1 MVHNSD
7 IKYNMLHDIEL
18 LMQYLKS
25 ILCYSRTVESRI
37 DCQEQSQGNSKC
49 IECCL
54 KIDLQLD
61 YMSST
66 GMPVFALSFS
76 TKLQI

>member
-1 MVHNSD
+1 VILSIICSTTLNG
-7 IKYNMLHDIEL
+7 IEL
-18 LMQYLKS
+18 LMQYLKL

-37 DCQEQSQGNSKC
+37 DCQEQSQRNSEC

-61 YMSST
+61 YISSS
-66 GMPVFALSFS
+66 GMPVFAFLLK